1 MLRKLPNI
9 FPCLFLEYEWLNIFL
24 YLNFLKEKY
33 FSNCARSYEIWVCMR
48 NKLIGKVRIRRTGS
62 KLIQRSFLKNDR
74 CFGLVWSP
82 SKIDVPVY
90 VSVLR
95 RITITAHD
103 LSIYQTFHF
112 HFHISWIRYTWKK
125 PIRYFGAYNHNKI
138 FESVVLSRY
147 KIYSFLR
154 HKYFYHSTILIWFS
168 FFNFVQ
174 YIRYHILST

>member
-62 KLIQRSFLKNDR
+62 KLIQKFLEKWSMSRACMITKQDWCTGLRLCFKTNHYNSSWFIYLSNFLFSFSYFVDM
-74 CFGLVWSP
+74 
-82 SKIDVPVY
+82 
-90 VSVLR
+90 
-95 RITITAHD
+95 
-103 LSIYQTFHF
+103 
-112 HFHISWIRYTWKK
+112 WKK

-168 FFNFVQ
+168 FLNFVQ